1 MDAHKFAARQAPVTG
16 TPRRRYLSISSVTVR
31 ILIALVISWLII
43 MAFFVTG
50 AISH

>member
-1 MDAHKFAARQAPVTG
+1 MDVHKFAARQAPVTG
-16 TPRRRYLSISSVTVR
+16 TPRRCCISISSLTVR
-31 ILIALVISWLII
+31 VMIALVISWLII

>member
-1 MDAHKFAARQAPVTG
+1 MDAHKFAAREASVTG
-16 TPRRRYLSISSVTVR
+16 TPRRRYLSISGVTVR
-31 ILIALVISWLII
+31 VMIALVISWLII